1 MSAMASLITGVSRV
15 CSTVCSGADQRKH
28 QASRP
33 WPLWGEY
40 TGGFPSQRASNFPIC
55 HDVIV
60 YSRDD
65 IKQTGVN
72 ITHWNGN
79 VIILTKFSP
88 LAAPKVVKMT
98 ASSAVNDGYFIEM
111 SCLGSYSVEEGKKF
125 VKMNILS
132 LKMRRHTWVKRLL
145 IFYCLHDGT
154 RTKVGYVW
162 YIHIESTLWL
172 LMAWQARHHQLWYW
186 LTYYPRNIPV

>member
-1 MSAMASLITGVSRV
+1 MFAQPFAQAQIKENIKLRV
-15 CSTVCSGADQRKH
+15 PGLCEGNTPVDSPHKGPVI
-28 QASRP
+28 
-33 WPLWGEY
+33 
-40 TGGFPSQRASNFPIC
+40 FPFDDI
-55 HDVIV
+55 IV

-88 LAAPKVVKMT
+88 LAAPKVVKMA

-111 SCLGSYSVEEGKKF
+111 SCLDSYSVEEGKKF

-132 LKMRRHTWVKRLL
+132 LEMRRHTWVEKLL

-154 RTKVGYVW
+154 RTKVGYIW
-162 YIHIESTLWL
+162 YVHIESTLWL